1 VWEDCFTV
9 DFRPLTLTPSLV
21 KMLKS
26 HNCSLDLVRALLRTH
41 YTVLL
46 TLFHYYACT
55 ATTFTAA
62 CIKANSWTKLLTNL
76 KLLVKTKGAFGITAK
91 VWPPAPP
98 CPFLSP
104 PPPPPL

>member
-1 VWEDCFTV
+1 M